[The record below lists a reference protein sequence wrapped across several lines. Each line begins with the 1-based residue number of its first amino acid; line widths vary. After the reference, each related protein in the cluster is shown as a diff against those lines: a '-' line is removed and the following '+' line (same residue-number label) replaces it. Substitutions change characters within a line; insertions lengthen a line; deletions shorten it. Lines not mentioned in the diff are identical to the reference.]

1 MNAHKHGSRMLLL
14 AILVLGATGAWISGQ
29 LLKRHADLW
38 SIGGA
43 GGGAPASK
51 VEGGLFERV
60 CRATESIGLDCTA
73 AHKSG
78 WAELSI
84 PVPIP
89 SRDLSVHV
97 RTVMIPVAFLGLAY
111 FVFLGT
117 WLVFVGPPRP
127 SSAGGPSTST
137 IKDGQSAVDVE
148 SWHRIPLAVGWVG
161 AAVSGFYLVVMIAD
175 IAPACAWC
183 EAAHVVNL
191 LMVLAIRRLYRQSCR
206 CWIGPPKAHLRS
218 SLALFQRKRSL
229 TARLLTW
236 WRRSPVGLSVPPT
249 DVGTVPESRLAV
261 HAVVFALV
269 LIAGL
274 WFYRHQQLAMGSRL
288 HALVPYRQM
297 VSTLRADPGFLLRE
311 YYAQPSHRIPALS
324 DDPAT
329 EGRPRLVVFTD
340 FQCGACYCNAMRLRE
355 QVLPA
360 FDGWLA
366 VDVRHYPLCDRC
378 NPAVAGRTHPS
389 ACEAAYA
396 AEAAGLQGGAEVFR
410 RMHDLLFENR
420 KKLGTEIYREL
431 AVRIGLDA
439 ERFLRDFEGDAV
451 RRIVQ
456 QDIELARELGVDGTP
471 TMFLN
476 GRRISAFGRDNPVF
490 WRAVADDWS
499 STGRCTRA
507 ARIPAVEP
515 AIIACKGCWGWPI
528 RHSGQACFDL
538 HLFQGLDAQ

>member
-14 AILVLGATGAWISGQ
+14 GILVLIASGAWISGQ

-38 SIGGA
+38 STGGP
-43 GGGAPASK
+43 GRGAPASN

-60 CRATESIGLDCTA
+60 CRATESLGLDCTA
-73 AHKSG
+73 ADKSG

-84 PVPIP
+84 PVPIA

-97 RTVMIPVAFLGLAY
+97 RKVVVPVAFLGLAY

-117 WLVFVGPPRP
+117 WFVFVGPPRP
-127 SSAGGPSTST
+127 SGASRPLTST

-161 AAVSGFYLVVMIAD
+161 AAVSVLYLVVMIAD
-175 IAPACAWC
+175 IAPACGWC

-206 CWIGPPKAHLRS
+206 CWIGPPKADLRS
-218 SLALFQRKRSL
+218 RFALFHRKRSWL
-229 TARLLTW
+229 AWLLTW
-236 WRRSPVGLSVPPT
+236 RRPSSARLGMPPT
-249 DVGTVPESRLAV
+249 TVSTVPESRLAV
-261 HAVVFALV
+261 HAVVFALI
-269 LIAGL
+269 LIGSL
-274 WFYRHQQLAMGSRL
+274 WLYRHQQLAMGSRL
-288 HALVPYRQM
+288 RALVPYQQM
-297 VSTLRADPGFLLRE
+297 VSTLRADPEFLLRE
-311 YYAQPSHRIPALS
+311 HYAQPLHRIPALS
-324 DDPAT
+324 DDPAA
-329 EGRPRLVVFTD
+329 ESRPRLVVFTD
-340 FQCGACYCNAMRLRE
+340 FQCGACYCNAMQLRE

-360 FDGWLA
+360 FDGRLT

-378 NPAVAGRTHPS
+378 NSAVTGRTHPNT
-389 ACEAAYA
+389 CEAAYA
-396 AEAAGLQGGAEVFR
+396 AEAAGLQGGAEAFH
-410 RMHDLLFENR
+410 RMHDRLFENR

-456 QDIELARELGVDGTP
+456 QDIELAHELGVDGAP
-471 TMFLN
+471 TIFLN

-499 STGRCTRA
+499 STRGRTHVAEGR
-507 ARIPAVEP
+507 
-515 AIIACKGCWGWPI
+515 
-528 RHSGQACFDL
+528 
-538 HLFQGLDAQ
+538 